1 MLFNS
6 IQFLIFFGAVY
17 GLYLLVHKFFSH
29 KAENRL
35 LLAASYVFYAA
46 WDWRF
51 LSLIFTSALIN
62 FYCGGKIF
70 SGQDER
76 IKKRYLI
83 YAVSANLLILGFFKY
98 FDFFAANLS
107 APLSALG
114 LDPGIGALG
123 IILPLGIS
131 FYTFQ
136 AMTYAVDIYRGE
148 IKPTGNFFDFALF
161 VSFFPLVL
169 AGPIERAKNLLPQIT
184 AQRTL
189 SRDKFYE
196 GCFLIF
202 WGLVQKTV
210 IADNLGAR
218 LVDPVFNGG
227 GATGIHVLIAVYAF
241 AIQIYCDFA
250 GYSNIARGLAKC
262 LGIELTVNFNLP
274 YFAANP
280 KDFWRRWHISLSSW
294 FKDYVYIPLG
304 GNRRSRARTTVNLL
318 ITMVLCGFWHGA
330 AWTFLVWG
338 AFHGILLAVYRLFS
352 SISGKLPALGN
363 LLASKFFYAVRVFL
377 FFNVI
382 CLGWVIFRASSLKE
396 AWELGRK
403 LFIGWDLFLTP
414 HLAISL
420 YYFAFFSACL
430 FVVEFFQYRCHDLL
444 YFYRARPA
452 VRIIFYLVCFYLI
465 IIYGWSETQEFIY
478 FQF

>member
-6 IQFLIFFGAVY
+6 IQFLIFFGAVF
-17 GLYLLVHKFFSH
+17 GSYLLVHKFFSY

-35 LLAASYVFYAA
+35 LLVAGYVFYAA

-62 FYCGGKIF
+62 FYCGEKIF

-76 IKKRYLI
+76 EKKRYLVC
-83 YAVSANLLILGFFKY
+83 AVSANLLILGFFKY

-136 AMTYAVDIYRGE
+136 AMTYVIDIYRRE
-148 IKPTGNFFDFALF
+148 MKPTDDFLDFALF
-161 VSFFPLVL
+161 ISFFPLIL
-169 AGPIERAKNLLPQIT
+169 SGPIERAKNLLPQIT
-184 AQRTL
+184 AKRTL
-189 SRDKFYE
+189 SLDKFYE

-202 WGLVQKTV
+202 WGFVQKTV
-210 IADNLGAR
+210 IADNFGAR
-218 LVDPVFNGG
+218 LVDPVFNGAASSG
-227 GATGIHVLIAVYAF
+227 VYVLIAVYAF

-294 FKDYVYIPLG
+294 FRDYVYIPLG
-304 GNRRSRARTTVNLL
+304 GNRRGRTRTIANLFM
-318 ITMVLCGFWHGA
+318 TMVLCGFWHGA
-330 AWTFLVWG
+330 AWTFVVWG
-338 AFHGILLAVYRLFS
+338 AFHGILLAVHRF
-352 SISGKLPALGN
+352 ISGKLPAVSGR
-363 LLASKFFYAVRVFL
+363 LASKFFYAGQVFL

-382 CLGWVIFRASSLKE
+382 CLGWLIFRSSSLKE
-396 AWELGRK
+396 AWELGRN
-403 LFIGWDLFLTP
+403 LFTGWDLALTP

-420 YYFAFFSACL
+420 YYFVFFSACL
-430 FVVEFFQYRCHDLL
+430 FVVEFFQYRRNDLM

-452 VRIIFYLVCFYLI
+452 VRILFYLVCFYLI